1 MQEMRKRSTLLTI
14 LFFTVLLATSARA
27 VPVRTPSNATPAPH
41 LPATYQVKNGDSL
54 YAIGRRTGLSVK
66 ELQRLNDL
74 KGNALKPGQVLL
86 LGPKTATAEGKGT
99 AEKRS
104 ATSAAPSVR
113 PAPSAG
119 GTRAAATY
127 KVRKG
132 DSLYAIAR
140 RNGLTVKELKR
151 LNGLK
156 GDALKPGQKLMLAKA
171 ASAAPPPEIA
181 ASPDPA
187 KLLREDSVTE
197 LPEKDLDSLTEAA
210 YSYLATPYRFGGSS
224 HQGID
229 CSSFVR
235 NVFRELNI
243 DLPRTAREQYRLGDK
258 VDPKELQ
265 SGDLLF
271 FRTYAKY
278 PSHVGIYLGDQ
289 KMIHASPRSRRVVI
303 TNVDEPYFRSRFIG
317 AKRIAL
323 LADTLNIETLTRDI
337 EEEPA
342 PPSEDEIDP
351 IATSANN

>member
-1 MQEMRKRSTLLTI
+1 MKRSTFPITLI
-14 LFFTVLLATSARA
+14 FTVLLATSAWA
-27 VPVRTPSNATPAPH
+27 VPARSPSAATPAP
-41 LPATYQVKNGDSL
+41 LPPATYQVKKGDSL
-54 YAIGRRTGLSVK
+54 YIIGRRTGLSVK
-66 ELQRLNDL
+66 ELQRLNGL

-86 LGPKTATAEGKGT
+86 LRPKAAPAGGKGA
-99 AEKRS
+99 AEKPS
-104 ATSAAPSVR
+104 AGSAALAMR

-119 GTRAAATY
+119 GTVAAATY

-132 DSLYAIAR
+132 DSLFAIAR
-140 RNGLTVKELKR
+140 RNGLTVQELKR

-156 GDALKPGQKLMLAKA
+156 GDALKPGQKLLLAKVP
-171 ASAAPPPEIA
+171 SAAPPPEIA

-187 KLLREDSVTE
+187 KLLREESVSR
-197 LPEKDLDSLTEAA
+197 LPEKDLDSLTEVA

-243 DLPRTAREQYRLGDK
+243 ELPRTAREQYRLGAQ
-258 VDPKELQ
+258 VDLDELQ

-303 TNVDEPYFRSRFIG
+303 TNIAAPYFRSRFIG
-317 AKRIAL
+317 AKRLAL
-323 LADTLNIETLTRDI
+323 LGEDLNLEDLTRDV
-337 EEEPA
+337 EEEPET
-342 PPSEDEIDP
+342 PLEEEIDP
-351 IATSANN
+351 IATSVNN

>member
-1 MQEMRKRSTLLTI
+1 MKRSTFPITLI
-14 LFFTVLLATSARA
+14 FTVLLATSAWA
-27 VPVRTPSNATPAPH
+27 VPARSPSAATPAP
-41 LPATYQVKNGDSL
+41 LPPATYQVKKGDSL
-54 YAIGRRTGLSVK
+54 YIIGRRTGLSVK
-66 ELQRLNDL
+66 ELQRLNGL

-86 LGPKTATAEGKGT
+86 LRPKAAPAGGKGA
-99 AEKRS
+99 AEKPS
-104 ATSAAPSVR
+104 AGSAAPAMR

-119 GTRAAATY
+119 ATLAAATY

-140 RNGLTVKELKR
+140 RNGLTVQELKR

-156 GDALKPGQKLMLAKA
+156 GDALKPGQKLLLAKA
-171 ASAAPPPEIA
+171 TIAAPPPEIA

-187 KLLREDSVTE
+187 KLLREESVSR
-197 LPEKDLDSLTEAA
+197 LPEKDLDSLTEVA

-243 DLPRTAREQYRLGDK
+243 ELPRTAREQYRLGAQ
-258 VDPKELQ
+258 VDPEELQ
-265 SGDLLF
+265 CGDLLF

-278 PSHVGIYLGDQ
+278 PSHVGIYLGNH

-303 TNVDEPYFRSRFIG
+303 TNVDAPYFRSRFIG
-317 AKRIAL
+317 AKRLAL
-323 LADTLNIETLTRDI
+323 LTDNLNFEALTRDV
-337 EEEPA
+337 EEEPET
-342 PPSEDEIDP
+342 SLEEEIDP
-351 IATSANN
+351 IATSGDN